1 MDEQYIRG
9 INSELIKAIK
19 ALASSSGGDTSAILT
34 KLDSI
39 DTHIQ
44 SLMQALNTAVGVVND
59 KQDAAN
65 SKLDAIVTN
74 TTPASA

>member
-19 ALASSSGGDTSAILT
+19 ALSSSSGGDTSAIT
-34 KLDSI
+34 SKLDSI

-44 SLMQALNTAVGVVND
+44 ELTQALNTAVTTLG
-59 KQDAAN
+59 

>member
-9 INSELIKAIK
+9 INSELIRAIK
-19 ALASSSGGDTSAILT
+19 ALGSSGGDTSAILT

-44 SLMQALNTAVGVVND
+44 SLIQALNTAVGVVND

>member
-1 MDEQYIRG
+1 MNEEYIRG
-9 INSELIKAIK
+9 VNSELIRAIK
-19 ALASSSGGDTSAILT
+19 SLAGSGGDMSTVTS

-44 SLMQALNTAVGVVND
+44 ELTQALNTAVTTLG
-59 KQDAAN
+59 

-74 TTPASA
+74 TTPAST

>member
-9 INSELIKAIK
+9 INSELIRAIK
-19 ALASSSGGDTSAILT
+19 ALASSSSGNTSAILT

-44 SLMQALNTAVGVVND
+44 ELTQALNTAVTTLG
-59 KQDAAN
+59 

>member
-9 INSELIKAIK
+9 INSELIRAIK
-19 ALASSSGGDTSAILT
+19 ALVSSSDGDTSAIT
-34 KLDSI
+34 SKLDSI

-44 SLMQALNTAVGVVND
+44 ELTQALNTAVTTLGN
-59 KQDAAN
+59 
-65 SKLDAIVTN
+65 KLDAIVTN

>member
-19 ALASSSGGDTSAILT
+19 ALSSSSGGDTSAIT
-34 KLDSI
+34 SKLDSI

-44 SLMQALNTAVGVVND
+44 ELTQALNTAVTTLG
-59 KQDAAN
+59 
-65 SKLDAIVTN
+65 SKLDSIVTN